1 MRGLLLFP
9 LLCLLL
15 PGLARAY
22 PLDGLNYT
30 GIARLEGYRLA
41 QENKSSGR
49 VQPPGGR
56 LPLHQVELRRA
67 GSKLA
72 LPAPDAEFSRQVAEL
87 LGAEADRYAVA
98 VLDLSDPARPVYAEH
113 RAAARFNPG
122 SVGKLV
128 VATALF
134 QQLADLY
141 PNDIAARERILRE
154 TQVVADSFIVSDSH
168 AVPFWDGSRLAHRPL
183 RQGDAAS
190 LWTYLDWMLSASS
203 NAAASMVLRE
213 TLLLAGA
220 GRAYPLDRARI
231 DAFFRTHSKAELAAL
246 LGRAL
251 QGGIA
256 RNGLDPQA
264 LQQGGFFTQ
273 TGKARVPGS
282 GSWATPRELMRWLL
296 ALEEGRIVDAWSS
309 REIKRLLYMTQRRIR
324 YASSPA
330 LDAAAVYFKSGSL
343 FRCQPEPGFVC
354 RKYQGNVEN
363 LLNSAAIVEHPAGK
377 HRLHYLVVINSNV
390 LRVNSAVAHQTLGTR
405 LQRLLEQRHLP
416 ARGGVEHGLVHPD
429 DQAAQPLAALGV
441 LRQGYGDVAAAV
453 AFDDGAVGMPV
464 LPAAGLAE
472 DLRTRALGLQA
483 LDELVV
489 DAGIA
494 EDGLHL
500 AGQLGRSEP
509 PSLQQVVEPRHLQG
523 RRPVRKI
530 VHGVAQ
536 GVAALAVGPAHP
548 EAAVA
553 LGIVQA
559 VAGRLQQSGQVAHAD
574 PLQHLAG
581 GGIGGNTDHPGQGV
595 AGGRVELHLA
605 GLDAGEGP
613 EQDGDLG
620 QACGIGHVVGIE
632 GGEAGAVGRGDVD
645 QGHRQAALA
654 HRPGKAERFQLEFK
668 LGLQEIIEGTF
679 ERREGVGL
687 ASVNGYRNQ
696 DQGKAEDQSSK
707 EQTFWP
713 PGFSVQRGTYYGTS
727 ATPSFR
733 RKPESSAADFIVSG
747 GARHHEN

>member
-1 MRGLLLFP
+1 MRALLLLF
-9 LLCLLL
+9 LLL

-41 QENKSSGR
+41 QGNKASGR
-49 VQPPGGR
+49 VQPPGGQ
-56 LPLHQVELRRA
+56 LALHQVDLRNA
-67 GSKLA
+67 GSRLA
-72 LPAPDAEFSRQVAEL
+72 LPAPDAEFSRQLADL
-87 LGAEADRYAVA
+87 LGADADRYAVA

-113 RAAARFNPG
+113 RAEARFNPG

-141 PNDIAARERILRE
+141 PDDIAARERILRE

-168 AVPFWDGSRLAHRPL
+168 AVPFWDGSRLAHRLL

-203 NAAASMVLRE
+203 NAAASMVMRE
-213 TLLLAGA
+213 ILLLAGA
-220 GRAYPLDRARI
+220 GRAYPLDKARI
-231 DAFFRTHSKAELAAL
+231 DAFFRTRSRAELAAL

-251 QGGIA
+251 HGGIA

-264 LQQGGFFTQ
+264 LRQGGFFTQ
-273 TGKARVPGS
+273 TGKARVPGG

-330 LDAAAVYFKSGSL
+330 LDDAAVYFKSGSL

-363 LLNSAAIVEHPAGK
+363 LLNSVAIVEHPAAK
-377 HRLHYLVVINSNV
+377 RRLHYLVVINSNV

-405 LQRLLEQRHLP
+405 LQRLLEKRHL
-416 ARGGVEHGLVHPD
+416 AGRGGVEHGVVHPD
-429 DQAAQPLAALGV
+429 DQAAQPLAALGI
-441 LRQGYGDVAAAV
+441 LRQGHGDVAATV

-464 LPAAGLAE
+464 LPAAGLPE
-472 DLRTRALGLQA
+472 DLRTRAFGLQA
-483 LDELVV
+483 LDEFVV
-489 DAGIA
+489 NAGIA

-500 AGQLGRSEP
+500 AGQLGRNEP
-509 PSLQQVVEPRHLQG
+509 PGLQQVVEAGHLQG
-523 RRPVRKI
+523 RRPVRK
-530 VHGVAQ
+530 VVQRVAQ

-548 EAAVA
+548 EAAIA
-553 LGIVQA
+553 LGVVQA

-581 GGIGGNTDHPGQGV
+581 GAVGGNADHPGEGV
-595 AGGRVELHLA
+595 AGGRVELHVA

-620 QACGIGHVVGIE
+620 QARGIGHVIWIE
-632 GGEAGAVGRGDVD
+632 GGKAGAVGRGDVD

-654 HRPGKAERFQLEFK
+654 HRRGEAERFQPGFK
-668 LGLQEIIEGTF
+668 PGLQAIIEGTF
-679 ERREGVGL
+679 ERREGLTGVK
-687 ASVNGYRNQ
+687 GYRSQ
-696 DQGKAEDQSSK
+696 DEGKAEDQSSE
-707 EQTFWP
+707 EQTFRP
-713 PGFSVQRGTYYGTS
+713 PGWLMASD
-727 ATPSFR
+727 ATPG
-733 RKPESSAADFIVSG
+733 KPLGTRLEYPRSPQG
-747 GARHHEN
+747 K

>member
-1 MRGLLLFP
+1 MRVLL

-41 QENKSSGR
+41 QGNKASGR
-49 VQPPGGR
+49 VLPPGGQ
-56 LPLHQVELRRA
+56 LALYQVDLRRV

-72 LPAPDAEFSRQVAEL
+72 LPAPDAEFSRQLAEL
-87 LGAEADRYAVA
+87 LGADADRYAVA
-98 VLDLSDPARPVYAEH
+98 VLDLSDPAWPVYAEH
-113 RAAARFNPG
+113 RAEARFNPG

-141 PNDIAARERILRE
+141 PDDIAARERILRE
-154 TQVVADSFIVSDSH
+154 AQVVADSFIVSDSH
-168 AVPFWDGSRLAHRPL
+168 AVPFWDGSHLAHRPL
-183 RQGDAAS
+183 RQGDTAS

-203 NAAASMVLRE
+203 NAAASMVMRE

-220 GRAYPLDRARI
+220 GRAYPLDKAQI
-231 DAFFRTHSKAELAAL
+231 DAFFRRHSKAELAAR

-273 TGKARVPGS
+273 TGKTRVPGT

-330 LDAAAVYFKSGSL
+330 LDDAAVYFKSGSL

-363 LLNSAAIVEHPAGK
+363 LLNSVAIVEHPAGK
-377 HRLHYLVVINSNV
+377 RRLHYMVVINSNV

-405 LQRLLEQRHLP
+405 LQRLMEKRHLA

-429 DQAAQPLAALGV
+429 DQTAQPLAALGI
-441 LRQGYGDVAAAV
+441 LRQGHRDVAAAV
-453 AFDDGAVGMPV
+453 TFDDGAVGMPV

-489 DAGIA
+489 NAGIA

-500 AGQLGRSEP
+500 AGQLGGNQP
-509 PSLQQVVEPRHLQG
+509 TGLQQVVEAGHLQG

-536 GVAALAVGPAHP
+536 GVAALPVGPAHP

-553 LGIVQA
+553 LGVVQA
-559 VAGRLQQSGQVAHAD
+559 VAGRLQQLGQVAHAD

-581 GGIGGNTDHPGQGV
+581 GGVRGNADHPDQGV
-595 AGGRVELHLA
+595 AGGCVELHVA
-605 GLDAGEGP
+605 GFDAGEGP

-620 QACGIGHVVGIE
+620 QARGIGHVIGIE
-632 GGEAGAVGRGDVD
+632 GGKAGAVGLGDVD
-645 QGHRQAALA
+645 QGHRQASLA
-654 HRPGKAERFQLEFK
+654 YRRGEAERFQPDFK
-668 LGLQEIIEGTF
+668 LGLQTIIEGTF
-679 ERREGVGL
+679 ERREGL
-687 ASVNGYRNQ
+687 AGVNGYRTQ
-696 DQGKAEDQSSK
+696 DQGKAEDQSCK
-707 EQTFWP
+707 KQTLRP
-713 PGFSVQRGTYYGTS
+713 PGWLLASDAAPGNPRGRGS
-727 ATPSFR
+727 NIPIP
-733 RKPESSAADFIVSG
+733 RKANS
-747 GARHHEN
+747 

>member
-1 MRGLLLFP
+1 MRGLLLVF
-9 LLCLLL
+9 LLL
-15 PGLARAY
+15 PGLALAY
-22 PLDGLNYT
+22 PLDGECYT

-41 QENKSSGR
+41 QENKASGR
-49 VQPPGGR
+49 VQPPGGQLTLR
-56 LPLHQVELRRA
+56 QVELRRA
-67 GSKLA
+67 GSTLA
-72 LPAPDAEFSRQVAEL
+72 LPPADAEFSRQVAEL
-87 LGAEADRYAVA
+87 LGAEADRYALA

-113 RAAARFNPG
+113 RAAVHFNPG

-134 QQLADLY
+134 QVLADLY
-141 PNDIAARERILRE
+141 PDDIAARERILRE
-154 TQVVADSFIVSDSH
+154 AQVVADSFIVSDSH
-168 AVPFWDGSRLAHRPL
+168 AVPFWDGSRLSHRPL

-190 LWTYLDWMLSASS
+190 LWTYLDWMMSASS
-203 NAAASMVLRE
+203 NAAASMVMRE
-213 TLLLAGA
+213 TLLLTGA
-220 GRAYPLDRARI
+220 GRAYPLDKAQI
-231 DAFFRTHSKAELAAL
+231 DAFFRTNSKTELSAL

-251 QGGIA
+251 QGGIE

-264 LQQGGFFTQ
+264 LQQGGFFTH
-273 TGKARVPGS
+273 TGKARVPGG
-282 GSWATPRELMRWLL
+282 GSRATPRELMRWLL

-343 FRCQPEPGFVC
+343 FRCQPEPDFVC

-363 LLNSAAIVEHPAGK
+363 LLNSVAIVEQPAGK
-377 HRLHYLVVINSNV
+377 PRLHYLVVINSNV

-405 LQRLLEQRHLP
+405 LQRLLEKRLLEKRHQA
-416 ARGGVEHGLVHPD
+416 ARGGVEHGFVQPD

-441 LRQGYGDVAAAV
+441 LRQGHGDIAAAV

-472 DLRTRALGLQA
+472 DFRTRTFGLQA

-489 DAGIA
+489 NTGIA

-500 AGQLGRSEP
+500 AGQLGRNEP
-509 PSLQQVVEPRHLQG
+509 PGFQQVVEAGHLQG
-523 RRPVRKI
+523 RRPVREL

-553 LGIVQA
+553 LGVVQA

-581 GGIGGNTDHPGQGV
+581 GAVGGNTDHPGEGV
-595 AGGRVELHLA
+595 AGGCVELHFA

-613 EQDGDLG
+613 EKNGDLR
-620 QACGIGHVVGIE
+620 QARGIGHVIGIE
-632 GGEAGAVGRGDVD
+632 GGEARAVGLGDVD

-654 HRPGKAERFQLEFK
+654 HRRGETERFQLDFK
-668 LGLQEIIEGTF
+668 PGLQTIIEGMF
-679 ERREGVGL
+679 ERRVGL
-687 ASVNGYRNQ
+687 AGVNGYRNQ
-696 DQGKAEDQSSK
+696 EQGKAEDQSFK
-707 EQTFWP
+707 GQTFWP
-713 PGFSVQRGTYYGTS
+713 PGFGLLVLDVSPGKSVG
-727 ATPSFR
+727 
-733 RKPESSAADFIVSG
+733 DG
-747 GARHHEN
+747 GSNPPGSHRAKG

>member
-1 MRGLLLFP
+1 MRVLL

-41 QENKSSGR
+41 QGNKASGR
-49 VQPPGGR
+49 VQPPGGQ
-56 LPLHQVELRRA
+56 LALHQVDLRRV

-72 LPAPDAEFSRQVAEL
+72 LPAPDAEFSRQLAEL
-87 LGAEADRYAVA
+87 LGADADRYAVA
-98 VLDLSDPARPVYAEH
+98 VLDLSDPAWPVYAEH
-113 RAAARFNPG
+113 RAEARFNPG

-141 PNDIAARERILRE
+141 PDDIAARERILRE
-154 TQVVADSFIVSDSH
+154 AQVVADSFIVSDSH
-168 AVPFWDGSRLAHRPL
+168 AVPFWDGSHLAHRPL
-183 RQGDAAS
+183 RQGDTAS

-203 NAAASMVLRE
+203 NAAASMVMRE

-220 GRAYPLDRARI
+220 GRAYPLDKAQI
-231 DAFFRTHSKAELAAL
+231 DAFFRRHSKAELAAR

-273 TGKARVPGS
+273 TGKTRVPGT

-330 LDAAAVYFKSGSL
+330 LDDAAVYFKSGSL

-363 LLNSAAIVEHPAGK
+363 LLNSVAIVEHPAGK
-377 HRLHYLVVINSNV
+377 RRLHYMVVINSNV

-405 LQRLLEQRHLP
+405 LQRLMEKRHLA

-429 DQAAQPLAALGV
+429 DQTAQPLAALGI
-441 LRQGYGDVAAAV
+441 LRQGHRDVAAAV
-453 AFDDGAVGMPV
+453 TFDDGAVGMPV

-489 DAGIA
+489 NAGIA

-500 AGQLGRSEP
+500 AGQLGGNQP
-509 PSLQQVVEPRHLQG
+509 TGLQQVVEAGHLQG

-536 GVAALAVGPAHP
+536 GVAALPVGPAHP

-553 LGIVQA
+553 LGVVQA
-559 VAGRLQQSGQVAHAD
+559 VAGRLQQLGQVAHAD

-581 GGIGGNTDHPGQGV
+581 GGVRGNADHPDQGV
-595 AGGRVELHLA
+595 AGGCVELHVA
-605 GLDAGEGP
+605 GFDAGEGP

-620 QACGIGHVVGIE
+620 QARGIGHVIGIE
-632 GGEAGAVGRGDVD
+632 GGKAGAVGLGDVD
-645 QGHRQAALA
+645 QGHRQASLA
-654 HRPGKAERFQLEFK
+654 YRRGEAERFQPDFK
-668 LGLQEIIEGTF
+668 LGLQTIIEGTF
-679 ERREGVGL
+679 ERREGL
-687 ASVNGYRNQ
+687 AGVNGYRTQ
-696 DQGKAEDQSSK
+696 DQGKAEDQSCK
-707 EQTFWP
+707 KQTLRP
-713 PGFSVQRGTYYGTS
+713 PGWLLASDAAPGNPRGRGS
-727 ATPSFR
+727 NIPIP
-733 RKPESSAADFIVSG
+733 RKANS
-747 GARHHEN
+747 

>member
-1 MRGLLLFP
+1 MRALLLLF
-9 LLCLLL
+9 LLL

-41 QENKSSGR
+41 QGNKASGR
-49 VQPPGGR
+49 VQPPGGQ
-56 LPLHQVELRRA
+56 LALHQVDLRNA
-67 GSKLA
+67 GSRLA
-72 LPAPDAEFSRQVAEL
+72 LPAPDAEFSRQLADL
-87 LGAEADRYAVA
+87 LGADADRYAVA

-113 RAAARFNPG
+113 RAEARFNPG

-141 PNDIAARERILRE
+141 PDDIAARERILRE

-168 AVPFWDGSRLAHRPL
+168 AVPFWDGSRLAHRLL

-203 NAAASMVLRE
+203 NAAASMVMRE
-213 TLLLAGA
+213 ILLLAGA
-220 GRAYPLDRARI
+220 GRAYPLDKARI
-231 DAFFRTHSKAELAAL
+231 DAFFHTRSRAELAAL

-264 LQQGGFFTQ
+264 LRQGGFFTQ
-273 TGKARVPGS
+273 TGKARVPGG

-363 LLNSAAIVEHPAGK
+363 LLNSVAIVEHPADQR
-377 HRLHYLVVINSNV
+377 RLHYLVVINSNV

-405 LQRLLEQRHLP
+405 LQRLLEKRHLA
-416 ARGGVEHGLVHPD
+416 ARGGVEHGVVHPD
-429 DQAAQPLAALGV
+429 DQAAQPLAGLGI
-441 LRQGYGDVAAAV
+441 LRQGHGDVAAAL
-453 AFDDGAVGMPV
+453 AFDDGAVGVPV

-472 DLRTRALGLQA
+472 DLRTRAFGLQA
-483 LDELVV
+483 LDEFMVN
-489 DAGIA
+489 AGIA

-500 AGQLGRSEP
+500 AGQLGRNEP
-509 PSLQQVVEPRHLQG
+509 PGLQQVVEAGHLQG

-530 VHGVAQ
+530 VQRVAQ
-536 GVAALAVGPAHP
+536 GVAALAVGPTHP

-553 LGIVQA
+553 LGVVQA

-581 GGIGGNTDHPGQGV
+581 GAVGGNADHPGQGV
-595 AGGRVELHLA
+595 AGGRVELHVA

-620 QACGIGHVVGIE
+620 QARGIGHVIGIE
-632 GGEAGAVGRGDVD
+632 GGKAGAVWRGDVD

-654 HRPGKAERFQLEFK
+654 HRRGEAERFQLGFK
-668 LGLQEIIEGTF
+668 PGLQAIIEGTF
-679 ERREGVGL
+679 ERREGL
-687 ASVNGYRNQ
+687 AGVKGYRSQ
-696 DQGKAEDQSSK
+696 DEGKAEDQSSE
-707 EQTFWP
+707 EQTFRP
-713 PGFSVQRGTYYGTS
+713 PGWLLASD
-727 ATPSFR
+727 ATPGNPLGTRPAYPRSPQG
-733 RKPESSAADFIVSG
+733 K
-747 GARHHEN
+747 

>member
-1 MRGLLLFP
+1 MMRVLL

-41 QENKSSGR
+41 QGNKASGR
-49 VQPPGGR
+49 VQPPGGQ
-56 LPLHQVELRRA
+56 LALYQVDLRRV

-72 LPAPDAEFSRQVAEL
+72 LPAPDAEFSRQLAEL
-87 LGAEADRYAVA
+87 LGADADRYAVA
-98 VLDLSDPARPVYAEH
+98 VLDLSDPAWPVYAEH
-113 RAAARFNPG
+113 RAEARFNPG

-141 PNDIAARERILRE
+141 PDDIAARERILRE
-154 TQVVADSFIVSDSH
+154 AQVVADSFIVSDSH
-168 AVPFWDGSRLAHRPL
+168 AVPFWDGSHLAHRPL
-183 RQGDAAS
+183 RQGDTAS

-203 NAAASMVLRE
+203 NAAASMVMRE

-220 GRAYPLDRARI
+220 GRAYPLDKAQI
-231 DAFFRTHSKAELAAL
+231 DAFFRRHSKAELAAR

-273 TGKARVPGS
+273 TGKTRVPGT

-330 LDAAAVYFKSGSL
+330 LDDAAVYFKSGSL

-363 LLNSAAIVEHPAGK
+363 LLNSVAIVEHPAGK
-377 HRLHYLVVINSNV
+377 RRLHYMVVINSNV

-405 LQRLLEQRHLP
+405 LQRLMEKRHLA

-429 DQAAQPLAALGV
+429 DQTAQPLAALGI
-441 LRQGYGDVAAAV
+441 LRQGHRDVAAAV
-453 AFDDGAVGMPV
+453 TFDDGAVGMPV

-489 DAGIA
+489 NAGIA

-500 AGQLGRSEP
+500 AGQLGGNQP
-509 PSLQQVVEPRHLQG
+509 TGLQQVVEAGHLQG

-536 GVAALAVGPAHP
+536 GVAALPVGPAHP

-553 LGIVQA
+553 LGVVQA
-559 VAGRLQQSGQVAHAD
+559 VAGRLQQLGQVAHAD

-581 GGIGGNTDHPGQGV
+581 GGVRGNADHPDQGV
-595 AGGRVELHLA
+595 AGGCVELHVA
-605 GLDAGEGP
+605 GFDAGEGP

-620 QACGIGHVVGIE
+620 QARGIGHVIGIE
-632 GGEAGAVGRGDVD
+632 GGKAGAVGLGDVD
-645 QGHRQAALA
+645 QGHRQASLA
-654 HRPGKAERFQLEFK
+654 YRRGEAERFQPDFK
-668 LGLQEIIEGTF
+668 LGLQTIIEGTF
-679 ERREGVGL
+679 ERREGL
-687 ASVNGYRNQ
+687 AGVNGYRTQ
-696 DQGKAEDQSSK
+696 DQGKAEDQSCK
-707 EQTFWP
+707 KQTLRP
-713 PGFSVQRGTYYGTS
+713 PGWLLASDAAPGNPRGRGS
-727 ATPSFR
+727 NIPIP
-733 RKPESSAADFIVSG
+733 RKANS
-747 GARHHEN
+747 

>member
-1 MRGLLLFP
+1 MRALLLLF
-9 LLCLLL
+9 LLL

-41 QENKSSGR
+41 QGNKASGR
-49 VQPPGGR
+49 VQPPGGQ
-56 LPLHQVELRRA
+56 LALHQVELRRA

-72 LPAPDAEFSRQVAEL
+72 LPAPDAEFSRQLADL

-98 VLDLSDPARPVYAEH
+98 VLDLSDPARPAYAEH
-113 RAAARFNPG
+113 RAEARFNPG

-141 PNDIAARERILRE
+141 PDDIAARERILRE

-220 GRAYPLDRARI
+220 GRAYPLDKAQI
-231 DAFFRTHSKAELAAL
+231 DAFFRTHSRAELAAR
-246 LGRAL
+246 LGQAL

-264 LQQGGFFTQ
+264 LRQGGFFTQ

-343 FRCQPEPGFVC
+343 FRCQPEPDFVC

-363 LLNSAAIVEHPAGK
+363 LLNSVAIVEHPAGK

-405 LQRLLEQRHLP
+405 LQRLLEQRHL
-416 ARGGVEHGLVHPD
+416 AVRGSVEHRFVHPD

-441 LRQGYGDVAAAV
+441 LRQGHGDVAAAV

-464 LPAAGLAE
+464 LPAAGFAE
-472 DLRTRALGLQA
+472 DFRTRAFGLQA

-489 DAGIA
+489 NAGIA

-500 AGQLGRSEP
+500 AGQLGRNEP
-509 PSLQQVVEPRHLQG
+509 TGLQEVVEAGHLQG
-523 RRPVRKI
+523 RRPVRK
-530 VHGVAQ
+530 VVQGVAQ

-548 EAAVA
+548 EAAVT
-553 LGIVQA
+553 LGVVQA
-559 VAGRLQQSGQVAHAD
+559 VAGRLQQSGQIAHAD

-581 GGIGGNTDHPGQGV
+581 GGVGGNADHPGQGV
-595 AGGRVELHLA
+595 AGGRVELHVA

-620 QACGIGHVVGIE
+620 QARGIGHVIGIE

-654 HRPGKAERFQLEFK
+654 HRRGEAERFQLDFK
-668 LGLQEIIEGTF
+668 PGLQTIIEGTF
-679 ERREGVGL
+679 ERREGL
-687 ASVNGYRNQ
+687 AGVSGYRSQ
-696 DQGKAEDQSSK
+696 DEGKAEDQSTE
-707 EQTFWP
+707 EQTFRP
-713 PGFSVQRGTYYGTS
+713 PGWLLASD
-727 ATPSFR
+727 ATPE
-733 RKPESSAADFIVSG
+733 KPL
-747 GARHHEN
+747 GARLEYPRSRQSK

>member
-1 MRGLLLFP
+1 MMRGLLLFP

-15 PGLARAY
+15 PGLAIAY

-41 QENKSSGR
+41 QENKASGR
-49 VQPPGGR
+49 VQPPGGQ
-56 LPLHQVELRRA
+56 LALHQVELRRA

-72 LPAPDAEFSRQVAEL
+72 LPPPDAEFSRQVAEL

-141 PNDIAARERILRE
+141 PDDIAARERILRE
-154 TQVVADSFIVSDSH
+154 TRVVADSFIVSDSH
-168 AVPFWDGSRLAHRPL
+168 AVPFWDGSRLTHRPL

-190 LWTYLDWMLSASS
+190 LWAYLDWMLSASS

-220 GRAYPLDRARI
+220 GRAYPLDQAQI
-231 DAFFRTHSKAELAAL
+231 DAFFRTHSKMALAAL
-246 LGRAL
+246 LGQAL
-251 QGGIA
+251 QGGIE

-264 LQQGGFFTQ
+264 LRQGGFFTH
-273 TGKARVPGS
+273 TGKARVPGG

-330 LDAAAVYFKSGSL
+330 LNDAAVYFKSGSL
-343 FRCQPEPGFVC
+343 FRCQPEPDFAC

-405 LQRLLEQRHLP
+405 LQRLMEQRHLALREQRHLT
-416 ARGGVEHGLVHPD
+416 ARGGVEHGLVHAD
-429 DQAAQPLAALGV
+429 DQAAQPLAALGI
-441 LRQGYGDVAAAV
+441 LRQGHGDVAAAV

-483 LDELVV
+483 LDEFVV

-509 PSLQQVVEPRHLQG
+509 PGLQQVVEPRHLQG
-523 RRPVRKI
+523 RRPVREL
-530 VHGVAQ
+530 VQGVAQ

-553 LGIVQA
+553 LGVVQA

-581 GGIGGNTDHPGQGV
+581 GGIGGNADHPGQGV

-605 GLDAGEGP
+605 GLDAGEGS

-620 QACGIGHVVGIE
+620 QARGIGHVIGIE

-654 HRPGKAERFQLEFK
+654 YRPGQAERFQLELK
-668 LGLQEIIEGTF
+668 LGLQTIIEGTF
-679 ERREGVGL
+679 ERRVGVGL
-687 ASVNGYRNQ
+687 AGVNGCGNQ
-696 DQGKAEDQSSK
+696 DQGKAEDQSFK

-713 PGFSVQRGTYYGTS
+713 PGFRLRV
-727 ATPSFR
+727 P
-733 RKPESSAADFIVSG
+733 DVSPGKFMGDG
-747 GARHHEN
+747 GANPPGSHRARA